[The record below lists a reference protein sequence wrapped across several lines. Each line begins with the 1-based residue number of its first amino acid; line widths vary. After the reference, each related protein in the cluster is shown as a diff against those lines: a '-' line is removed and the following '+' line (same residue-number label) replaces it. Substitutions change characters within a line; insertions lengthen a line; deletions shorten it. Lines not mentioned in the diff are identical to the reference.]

1 MTAEKVPSLRSATV
15 AKRRARN
22 SRITYM
28 LPRRRLF
35 QAATAASFA
44 AMGVFPVAR
53 AAYADGYDIYTGP
66 CPSYAENHD
75 CSPGCGPSTIFGD
88 ACETSGD
95 YLGFHRDDGV
105 DWILRPNQCYSGTY
119 DGWLWKYE
127 NACGSCACSV
137 ERRCHDGYRN
147 TGSGWVRSICRWNT
161 DCGCASTVTWPRI
174 ASGAFG
180 DDVATIQYLLVFRN
194 HELDVDS
201 DFGPLTKAA
210 VQEFQR
216 GENLPVTGVVDAATW
231 AMLVETIRRSDD
243 NDAVRAVQVQLNK
256 HGHKLV
262 VDGVVGPLTVAAV
275 TDFQRQSN
283 LTVDGIVGQ
292 NTWRTLTGGVT

>member
-161 DCGCASTVTWPRI
+161 DCGCASTVTWPRV
-174 ASGAFG
+174 ASGTFG
-180 DDVATIQYLLVFRN
+180 EDVATIQYLLVFRN

-231 AMLVETIRRSDD
+231 ALLVETIRRSDD